1 MSKISPGSDSIDSV
15 IRLFEDSIRVKN
27 ACIKQGFQPLENMAQ
42 QIVKSIQQEKSGK
55 ILLCGNG
62 GSAADAQ
69 HLAAEMLVRLRP
81 TNNREGIAA
90 ITLAQDTSTITA
102 CGNDFGYDVLYERV
116 LRSLGRSGD
125 CLIGITTSGN
135 SKNVILA
142 MKAAKEL
149 NIKVFGFLGCGGGE
163 ALAYCDEVFIVPS
176 NDTGRIQECHITA
189 GHALMEYVEDRLIE
203 MDYLHLQD

>member
-1 MSKISPGSDSIDSV
+1 MTVKNIKS
-15 IRLFEDSIRVKN
+15 LFEESISVKN
-27 ACIKQGFQPLENMAQ
+27 LCIKQGLE
-42 QIVKSIQQEKSGK
+42 SIEIIGNAAVETIKNNGK
-55 ILLCGNG
+55 LMLCGNG

-81 TNNREGIAA
+81 KYNREGVAA

-102 CGNDFGYDVLYERV
+102 CGNDFGYDVLYERT
-116 LRSLGRSGD
+116 LRSLGKKND

-149 NIKVFGFLGCGGGE
+149 DIKVFGFLGAGGGE
-163 ALAYCDEVFIVPS
+163 ALKYCEEAFVVPS
-176 NDTGRIQECHITA
+176 QETGRIQEAHITA
-189 GHALMEYVEDRLIE
+189 GHALMEYVEDKLIKYG
-203 MDYLHLQD
+203 YLKLQN